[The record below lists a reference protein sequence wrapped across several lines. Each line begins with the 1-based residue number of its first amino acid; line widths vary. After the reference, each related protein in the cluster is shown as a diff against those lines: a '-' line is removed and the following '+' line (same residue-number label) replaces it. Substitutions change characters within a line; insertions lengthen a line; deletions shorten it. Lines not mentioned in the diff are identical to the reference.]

1 MQGLKFPG
9 DYNMCRRLRRTELT
23 KGVIPT
29 LMQTLTDLYLKQLL
43 IILTFNHPLYI
54 HLGVLPVIKVKMF
67 QNEHF
72 MFFLKNDT
80 LCVCVCVCV
89 CVCSVTQS
97 CLTLCDPMDYILLG
111 SSVHGIS

>member
-9 DYNMCRRLRRTELT
+9 DYNMCRRLRCTELT

-54 HLGVLPVIKVKMF
+54 HLGVLPVIKVKMS

-72 MFFLKNDT
+72 MFLKMT

-111 SSVHGIS
+111 SSVYGIS